1 VRVATIEIELSKYAA
16 KKVIA
21 IVMNGATFNEASE
34 IDYLMTNVDGS
45 TATGEWIV
53 KTYEIDYLMTN
64 VDGLTATGEWIVK
77 TYSKRNLSEVFYR
90 EAKGWLRLSCCA
102 FK

>member
-21 IVMNGATFNEASE
+21 IVMNGATFNEANE

-45 TATGEWIV
+45 TATGE
-53 KTYEIDYLMTN
+53 
-64 VDGLTATGEWIVK
+64 
-77 TYSKRNLSEVFYR
+77 
-90 EAKGWLRLSCCA
+90 
-102 FK
+102 

>member
-1 VRVATIEIELSKYAA
+1 MRVATIEIELSKYAA

-21 IVMNGATFNEASE
+21 IVMNWATFNEASE
-34 IDYLMTNVDGS
+34 IDYFMTNVDGS

-53 KTYEIDYLMTN
+53 KTS
-64 VDGLTATGEWIVK
+64 
-77 TYSKRNLSEVFYR
+77 SKRNLSEVFYR

>member
-1 VRVATIEIELSKYAA
+1 VRVATIEIEFSKYAA

-53 KTYEIDYLMTN
+53 KTY
-64 VDGLTATGEWIVK
+64 
-77 TYSKRNLSEVFYR
+77 SKRNLSEVFYR
-90 EAKGWLRLSCCA
+90 EAKGWLGLSCCA